1 MPEFDCTGPITL
13 ALRMGGGGAE
23 IVAEERG
30 TALIEVMPADQSDT
44 AREAAANTRV
54 ELHGD
59 TLVVQT
65 PEGTGW
71 MFRRGPRV
79 RIAARVPLDT
89 TLALKVSSADMRC
102 TGRYAVATIG
112 TASGDVYV
120 EHVTGTAAINAA
132 SGDVRL
138 DRVDGQLG
146 VVAASGD
153 TAVGQIAG
161 DLDAKSAS
169 GDIDVTEAGG
179 SVRAKTA
186 SGDITVGT
194 AHRGAVRVHSAS
206 GDVAVGVA
214 VGTGVWLDLASTSG
228 SVSSDL
234 DMGDARTEAGGAEL
248 TVQVRTISGD
258 IDVVR
263 GPLARRD
270 VTRTTR

>member
-13 ALRMGGGGAE
+13 ALRIGGGGAE
-23 IVAEERG
+23 VVAEERT
-30 TALIEVMPADQSDT
+30 TASVEVTPHDASDT

-54 ELHGD
+54 EMHGD
-59 TLVVQT
+59 TLVVQA
-65 PEGTGW
+65 PEWTGW

-79 RIAARVPLDT
+79 RVRARVPLDS
-89 TLALKVSSADMRC
+89 TLAIKVSSADVRC
-102 TGRYAVATIG
+102 TGRYGSASVA

-120 EHVTGTAAINAA
+120 EHVTGTAAVNAA

-146 VVAASGD
+146 VHTASGD
-153 TAVGQIAG
+153 TSVAEIAG

-169 GDIDVTEAGG
+169 GDIDVTDAGG

-186 SGDITVGT
+186 SGDISIGT
-194 AHRGAVRVHSAS
+194 AHRGAVRVHAAS
-206 GDVAVGVA
+206 GDVTVGVA
-214 VGTGVWLDLASTSG
+214 PGTGVWLDLASTSG

-234 DMGDARTEAGGAEL
+234 ATDPAQAEPGSAAL

-258 IDVVR
+258 IEVVR
-263 GPLARRD
+263 APQGQ
-270 VTRTTR
+270 VTRTAT